1 MFMGSDTNSII
12 IGASKYALNGYNVAI
27 SDEGNTDCISNYND
41 FPEPPSSAFGNDRN
55 FIRFFIPH
63 DDEDEFDEWGS
74 QFDLNIDPY
83 FDRDIRANDY
93 QSLFTEE
100 KGMNWFAVIEPM
112 LSDTLIIDE
121 NGTVNTYITMMD
133 SIKFQI
139 THLEG
144 IQCSDIKIYF
154 DREKGAID
162 GGIEVENFQLGI
174 GVDSDEDINVTIKVS
189 NICIQEFDESCPK
202 DY

>member
-1 MFMGSDTNSII
+1 
-12 IGASKYALNGYNVAI
+12 
-27 SDEGNTDCISNYND
+27 
-41 FPEPPSSAFGNDRN
+41 
-55 FIRFFIPH
+55 
-63 DDEDEFDEWGS
+63 
-74 QFDLNIDPY
+74 
-83 FDRDIRANDY
+83 
-93 QSLFTEE
+93 
-100 KGMNWFAVIEPM
+100 M

-189 NICIQEFDESCPK
+189 NICIQEFDESCP
-202 DY
+202 DE